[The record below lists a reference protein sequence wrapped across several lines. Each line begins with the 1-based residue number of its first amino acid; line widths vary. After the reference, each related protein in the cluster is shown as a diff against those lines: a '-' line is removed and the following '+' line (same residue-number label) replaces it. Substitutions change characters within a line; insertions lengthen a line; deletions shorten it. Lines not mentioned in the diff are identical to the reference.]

1 MSKKIGEKIYFF
13 LIFISV
19 FVCNYVAIQNL
30 HSHNIITCS
39 DVNIDLTE
47 EENLTDNSQ
56 KSIDQIDD
64 TIIHNL
70 SNFDFSSFSVCIL
83 CTPYSQNFYEICLG
97 FNTPPPKGV

>member
-1 MSKKIGEKIYFF
+1 M
-13 LIFISV
+13 SV
-19 FVCNYVAIQNL
+19 FVCNYVAIHNL
-30 HSHNIITCS
+30 QSHNIITCS

-47 EENLTDNSQ
+47 DDNLTDSFQ

-70 SNFDFSSFSVCIL
+70 PYFDFSSFSACIPNA
-83 CTPYSQNFYEICLG
+83 PYSQNFYEICLG